1 MHKYRFYCFKNNNNR
16 LAGALIEHTTLIV
29 ISITTVQKIL
39 HKRLCSRHF
48 KMRAGKNDS
57 YVVFL
62 EERVTVNVANEK
74 PAKRAR
80 SD

>member
-1 MHKYRFYCFKNNNNR
+1 
-16 LAGALIEHTTLIV
+16 
-29 ISITTVQKIL
+29 
-39 HKRLCSRHF
+39 
-48 KMRAGKNDS
+48 MRAGKNDS